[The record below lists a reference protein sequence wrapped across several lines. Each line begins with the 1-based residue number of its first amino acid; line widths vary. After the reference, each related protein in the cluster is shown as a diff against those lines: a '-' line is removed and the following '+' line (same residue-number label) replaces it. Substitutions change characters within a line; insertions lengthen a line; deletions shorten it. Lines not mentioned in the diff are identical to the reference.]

1 MKRRQ
6 LLRRSYNVGKA
17 LFFFLS
23 FFDSFFLDDRHM
35 SLSESE
41 NEEDNLMVNIPL

>member
-6 LLRRSYNVGKA
+6 LVSRSYNVDKA
-17 LFFFLS
+17 LVFFGGVLTH
-23 FFDSFFLDDRHM
+23 FFLDDRHM
-35 SLSESE
+35 TLSESE

>member
-6 LLRRSYNVGKA
+6 LVSRSYNVDKA
-17 LFFFLS
+17 LAFLGGLTH
-23 FFDSFFLDDRHM
+23 FFLDDRHM
-35 SLSESE
+35 TLSESE